1 MKAFLPPLKNQVM
14 SQQQMTAFQL
24 PITHEVLIETETK
37 FSNALTAKK
46 STTETKQIQIIKIIP
61 PFSRET
67 VKSAENLAQAYRS
80 CATDILKQFPTT
92 MQQIMTISK
101 TITVTKDDRKL
112 HTLTVIAPPE
122 AEQFITSIQ
131 SEEIILLNRTVFP
144 MECFPRSHRHKNIY
158 PKLAKI
164 ELSNLPYVCNDIEAK
179 LILQLPEDIIN
190 SPILQRETCII
201 TEQGQYVYTRRAI
214 LEVKIQNEEQEKKQT
229 DWSYKSRM
237 DGFKMW
243 EGVEI
248 SFHIPS
254 LHECQKCKMSGCQ
267 EKSNHDDWCNIGNQ
281 KTNNPNNQSPQKPS
295 SNNASDEKNDDETT
309 SDKFC
314 NGTENEEDKNVETP
328 QSRVLINESKT
339 NSAATP
345 SEEKQKDEVLNN
357 QVVDFH
363 SYSEKEKKTI

>member
-1 MKAFLPPLKNQVM
+1 M
-14 SQQQMTAFQL
+14 SQQQLTESQL
-24 PITHEVLIETETK
+24 PITHEVLIETETN
-37 FSNALTAKK
+37 FRNALTANK
-46 STTETKQIQIIKIIP
+46 STTQTKQIQIIKIIP
-61 PFSRET
+61 PFSREI
-67 VKSAENLAQAYRS
+67 VRSAENLAQAYRS
-80 CATDILKQFPTT
+80 CASDILKQFPTT
-92 MQQIMTISK
+92 MQQKMTISK

-122 AEQFITSIQ
+122 AEQFITSIK
-131 SEEIILLNRTVFP
+131 SEGIILLNRTVFP
-144 MECFPRSHRHKNIY
+144 MGCFPRSHRPKNIY

-164 ELSNLPYVCNDIEAK
+164 KLSNLPYVCNDIEAK
-179 LILQLPEDIIN
+179 LILQLPEDIIH
-190 SPILQRETCII
+190 SPIFQRETCIV
-201 TEQGQYVYTRRAI
+201 TEPGQYVYTGRAI
-214 LEVKIQNEEQEKKQT
+214 LEVKIQNEEQEKKLK

-254 LHECQKCKMSGCQ
+254 LHECHKCKMSGRQ
-267 EKSNHDDWCNIGNQ
+267 EKGHHDDWCNIGNQ
-281 KTNNPNNQSPQKPS
+281 ITKNPNNHYPQKPS

-314 NGTENEEDKNVETP
+314 NGTENEEDKNVEAP
-328 QSRVLINESKT
+328 PSGVSIDESKT

-363 SYSEKEKKTI
+363 SYSAKEKKRQLKYRK